1 MNFLKLFKSCTWIYI
16 VLVVVECKYHQILTC
31 RRVAYLKWAVQK
43 AWWIRALQTGEAKGG
58 LYDSFLLFHG
68 FLKKWFL
75 LLTGFDF
82 DVLFFY
88 SKLLWT
94 SDSFFCSWLFLLGF
108 SEQAIASER
117 MRVVAWVA
125 YFIYFLVQGGSLLLL
140 HWTAIPL
147 VDGAFCDCH
156 FGLSSDS
163 LISSCF
169 RRALFR
175 SPFFFFPHGQPS
187 FQGPPS
193 TAEVLAS

>member
-1 MNFLKLFKSCTWIYI
+1 MNFLKSFKSCTWIYI

-31 RRVAYLKWAVQK
+31 RRVAYLKRAVQK

-68 FLKKWFL
+68 FFKKWFL

-108 SEQAIASER
+108 SEWAIASER
-117 MRVVAWVA
+117 TGVVARVA
-125 YFIYFLVQGGSLLLL
+125 YLLYFLVQGGSLLL
-140 HWTAIPL
+140 HWTAVPL
-147 VDGAFCDCH
+147 VDGAFCGCH

-169 RRALFR
+169 CRALFC
-175 SPFFFFPHGQPS
+175 SPLFFFPYGQPS